1 MPKRIIVLG
10 AMRSGTSLVAEL
22 TRLWGAYAGAD
33 ENIWK
38 SDLED
43 PRGYGYMEYI
53 PLQELNDELL
63 DHNDRM
69 PPPIKLMEEKAENQ
83 NYRKQALKLIERMDD
98 QAAKNQAPAW
108 VWKDARLPLTL
119 PFWIRLW
126 EDVSYVITVRHP
138 AEITLSTARAQEFQE
153 EDPPFSAGL
162 LYWQYCML
170 NVITYTQNSHN
181 KIFLAY
187 DQLIN
192 NPYKECSRLG
202 QFLDQQCNLPPESSE
217 QRENAM
223 HSVVAGNQ
231 RHYDYKK
238 SLAEIEEATK
248 EQRALYNFLR
258 VKTMYPDEA
267 FNKADF
273 ELYPGWRDF
282 LQSLD
287 TLLTLSDKLDTWA
300 TQPPSH
306 LDKDKG

>member
-10 AMRSGTSLVAEL
+10 TMRSGTSLVAEL
-22 TRLWGAYAGAD
+22 IRVWGAYAGGD
-33 ENIWK
+33 ENLWK
-38 SDLED
+38 SNVED

-69 PPPIKLMEEKAENQ
+69 PPLIQLMEEKAENQ
-83 NYRKQALKLIERMDD
+83 DLRKRALDLIEIMDER
-98 QAAKNQAPAW
+98 AVKNQAPAW

-119 PFWIRLW
+119 PFWLKLW
-126 EDVSYVITVRHP
+126 GDVSYVITVRHP
-138 AEITLSTARAQEFQE
+138 AEITLSAARAQEFQE

-170 NVITYTQNSHN
+170 NVITYTQPSPN

-187 DQLIN
+187 DQIIHT
-192 NPYKECSRLG
+192 PQKECDRLSH
-202 QFLDQQCNLPPESSE
+202 FLDTQSNLPQESAK
-217 QRENAM
+217 QRGNAM
-223 HSVVAGNQ
+223 QSVVAGNQ

-238 SLAEIEEATK
+238 SLAEIEQATT

-258 VKTMYPDEA
+258 VKTLYPDEP
-267 FNKADF
+267 FKKQDF
-273 ELYPGWRDF
+273 ELYPGWKEF

-287 TLLTLSDKLDTWA
+287 MLLTLSDKLDTWA
-300 TQPPSH
+300 TQPPSP
-306 LDKDKG
+306 LDKDAG